1 MPEPVITTVAVFT
14 RLRLFQEL
22 LSSFVGSRQGFAVIA
37 VSASELEA
45 TRVVVGQRPDVI
57 LIDAGL
63 PGVWNVADAAV
74 QAGVRTVVFGLAD
87 NPHPIESAG
96 RHGCGGALLTSATAQ
111 DIVDALEE
119 ARGPAPHPVER
130 PVAKSDVS
138 ALTSREVEVLALV
151 ARGLSNKEIAAEL
164 TVSVPTVKTHVHNLL
179 HKLGARRRSDA
190 ARLLHVAASD
200 AAEAR
205 PARHLGV
212 VPATEGSDRPQ
223 RMHVPAG

>member
-37 VSASELEA
+37 VSSGELEA
-45 TRVVVGQRPDVI
+45 TRVVVSQRPDVV
-57 LIDAGL
+57 LIDAAL
-63 PGVWNVADAAV
+63 PGVWNVADAAL
-74 QAGVRTVVFGLAD
+74 QAGVRAVVFGLAD

-111 DIVDALEE
+111 DIVEALED
-119 ARGPAPHPVER
+119 ARKPAPQPVGR
-130 PVAKSDVS
+130 QVASRGVA
-138 ALTSREVEVLALV
+138 ALTSRELDVLALV
-151 ARGLSNKEIAAEL
+151 ARGLSNKEIAREL

-179 HKLGARRRSDA
+179 HKLGARRRADA
-190 ARLLHVAASD
+190 GRLLHVAASD
-200 AAEAR
+200 AAVDAR

-212 VPATEGSDRPQ
+212 VGRESRDERV
-223 RMHVPAG
+223 RVPAG